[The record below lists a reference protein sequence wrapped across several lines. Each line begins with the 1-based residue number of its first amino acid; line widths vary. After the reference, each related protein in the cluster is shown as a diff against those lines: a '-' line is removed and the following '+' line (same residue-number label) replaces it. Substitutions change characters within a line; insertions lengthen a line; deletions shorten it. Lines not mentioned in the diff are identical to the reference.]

1 MLVRAVDTRRMSMEQ
16 VAPRLAALG
25 NVTRLEIYRI
35 LVRVGRSGLPV
46 AGIQSQ
52 LSIPASTL
60 SHHLRKLLEVG
71 LVSQVREGTT
81 LICHANFAA
90 LESTFAIFLKECCAD
105 EQGARHSR
113 PDQLPCS

>member
-1 MLVRAVDTRRMSMEQ
+1 MSIEH

-35 LVRVGRSGLPV
+35 LVRAGRQGLPV
-46 AGIQSQ
+46 AGVRAK

-71 LVSQVREGTT
+71 LVTQIREGTS
-81 LICHANFAA
+81 LICHANFEVM
-90 LESTFAIFLKECCAD
+90 ESTFAWFAKECCAD
-105 EQGARHSR
+105 EQGAQACDPEKLSCH
-113 PDQLPCS
+113 